1 MNHPA
6 KINRN
11 DFRLLAPAGDFEML
25 MAAIQGGAN
34 AIYFGVGK
42 LNMRSGSAKNFTPDD
57 LQAIVSKCHAF
68 KLKAY
73 LTLNTVIYDAEIEE
87 AKSLLYQAREAGIDA
102 IIASDPAVI
111 EMARNLGLVLH
122 ISTQANISN
131 IESIRFYSRYAD
143 VMVLARELS
152 LEQTQSIAS
161 CIESNN
167 ICGPSGNLVKLEMF
181 IHGAL
186 CMAISGKCY
195 LSLHQANV
203 SANRGKCRQI
213 CRRSYEVTEK
223 ESGDKLLIDNEYI
236 MSPKDLCTIDFLDQ
250 LINAGV
256 TVLKIEGRGRSPE
269 YVKTVTECYHE
280 ALIALEQGSYTKEKT
295 EGWKNRLKEVYNRS
309 FWDGYYLGRKTGE
322 WSQTYGSNATTRKV
336 YIGKGTNYFKKHGV
350 AEFLIESRHINVGDR
365 VLVTGPT
372 TGVMEFIIPEIR
384 VNLMGTQKSQKG
396 EYCSI
401 PVPAKVRRADKLY
414 KIESVSEM
422 KEIL

>member
-1 MNHPA
+1 MRNPA
-6 KINRN
+6 KINRD
-11 DFRLLAPAGDFEML
+11 DFILLAPVGDFEML
-25 MAAIQGGAN
+25 TAAIQGGAN

-42 LNMRSGSAKNFTPDD
+42 LNMRSGSAKNFTAHD
-57 LQAIVSKCHAF
+57 LPAIVSKCHAF

-73 LTLNTVIYDAEIEE
+73 LTLNTVIYDDEIAE
-87 AKSLLYQAREAGIDA
+87 AKSLLVKARDAGVDA

-111 EMARNLGLVLH
+111 EMSRNLGLPIH

-131 IESIRFYSRYAD
+131 IESVRFYSHFAD

-152 LEQTQSIAS
+152 LEQTLLIATS
-161 CIESNN
+161 IESNR
-167 ICGPSGNLVKLEMF
+167 ISGPSGHPVKLEIF

-250 LINAGV
+250 LTNVGV

-269 YVKTVTECYHE
+269 YVKTVTQCYHE
-280 ALIALEQGSYTKEKT
+280 ALIALEQDRYTKEKID
-295 EGWKNRLKEVYNRS
+295 EWKNRLEEVYNRG

-322 WSQTYGSNATTRKV
+322 WSQNYGSNASTRKV
-336 YIGKGTNYFKKHGV
+336 YIGKGTNYFKKPGV
-350 AEFLIESRHINVGDR
+350 AEFLIESREICVGDR
-365 VLVTGPT
+365 VLITGPT

-384 VNLMGTQKSQKG
+384 VNLHETQKSEKG

-414 KIESVSEM
+414 KIESVALY
-422 KEIL
+422 K

>member
-1 MNHPA
+1 M
-6 KINRN
+6 
-11 DFRLLAPAGDFEML
+11 APAGDFEML
-25 MAAIQGGAN
+25 TAAIQGGAN

-42 LNMRSGSAKNFTPDD
+42 LNMRSGSAKNFIAGD
-57 LQAIVSKCHAF
+57 LPAIVAKCHAF
-68 KLKAY
+68 KLKAC

-87 AKSLLYQAREAGIDA
+87 AKSLLCQARDAGIDA

-111 EMARNLGLVLH
+111 EMSHNMGLPVH

-131 IESIRFYSRYAD
+131 IESVRFYSRYAD

-152 LEQTQSIAS
+152 LQQTLDIAKSIEAQH
-161 CIESNN
+161 IT
-167 ICGPSGNLVKLEMF
+167 GPSGKLVKLEIF

-213 CRRSYEVTEK
+213 CRRSYEVADNDTGEK
-223 ESGDKLLIDNEYI
+223 LVIDNEYI
-236 MSPKDLCTIDFLDQ
+236 MSPKDLCTIEFFDQ
-250 LINAGV
+250 LVSAGV
-256 TVLKIEGRGRSPE
+256 SILKIEGRGRSPE
-269 YVKTVTECYHE
+269 YVKTVTQCYHE
-280 ALIALEQGSYTKEKT
+280 ALIALEEGTFTVEKT
-295 EGWKNRLKEVYNRS
+295 EMWKKQLEEVYNRG

-322 WSQTYGSNATTRKV
+322 WSQNYGSNATTRKI
-336 YIGKGTNYFKKHGV
+336 YIGKGTNYFKKPGV

-384 VNLMGTQKSQKG
+384 VNLQPAQKSVKG
-396 EYCSI
+396 EFCSI
-401 PVPAKVRRADKLY
+401 PVPTKVRRADKLY
-414 KIESVSEM
+414 KIESVTEM
-422 KEIL
+422 KEIF